1 MFLLGRSQR
10 GGDRMSDGAEKEED
24 YKKFGYLSGRIMGND
39 MSGGGARCGLPAHHL
54 GVMICIPTF
63 GATGSG
69 HSSQLRVQ

>member
-1 MFLLGRSQR
+1 MFLELELSSCLGGVSR
-10 GGDRMSDGAEKEED
+10 DRMREGESLED

-39 MSGGGARCGLPAHHL
+39 MSGARPAHHL